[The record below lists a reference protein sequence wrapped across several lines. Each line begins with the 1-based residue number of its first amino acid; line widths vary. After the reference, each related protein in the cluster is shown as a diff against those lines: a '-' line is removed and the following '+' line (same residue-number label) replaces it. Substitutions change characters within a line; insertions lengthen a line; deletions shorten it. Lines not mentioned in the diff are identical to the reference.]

1 MVNGTLTVTTT
12 GGGGNPPGG
21 GGTPPPPGGGSGG
34 SFTLA
39 ATPPE
44 QEIDHNG
51 TVNYPVTLTSTGGF
65 TGPITLGC
73 SALPEGVTC
82 AFAPASVTLAAGAT
96 GASVMTLTAT
106 ADTTNVPTVF
116 SKIRNAPPTPKDGS
130 SPLLAWTMLP
140 LGLFGSAGGLLAGAR
155 RRRRLLLLLV
165 PFALLVAAVGMSGCA
180 SPSNYNIYSVTV
192 TGTGTSGG
200 ATITQSSTV
209 VFVLA
214 R

>member
-1 MVNGTLTVTTT
+1 MV
-12 GGGGNPPGG
+12 
-21 GGTPPPPGGGSGG
+21 
-34 SFTLA
+34 
-39 ATPPE
+39 
-44 QEIDHNG
+44 Q
-51 TVNYPVTLTSTGGF
+51 
-65 TGPITLGC
+65 
-73 SALPEGVTC
+73 
-82 AFAPASVTLAAGAT
+82 AS
-96 GASVMTLTAT
+96 
-106 ADTTNVPTVF
+106 
-116 SKIRNAPPTPKDGS
+116 S

-155 RRRRLLLLLV
+155 RRRRLVLLLV